1 MKLHLSLTL
10 LSLLVLN
17 MHLFSQKTHVN
28 PNLKTIID
36 FDQNHYFGQSTSGQ
50 WGLYNSDA
58 TYVIQANYDTLLPLC
73 KVEFNPKTYYSKY
86 IKTNYILGRKGR
98 KHSLFN
104 IQGDHIIT
112 VDGIIPRL
120 MENNIVLV
128 KKNGL
133 WGLINISGEYIL
145 PIIADEIDWY
155 DDMLSLRVNHKTV
168 LFDAQ
173 KGELLDERNLYEI
186 Q

>member
-10 LSLLVLN
+10 FSLLALN
-17 MHLFSQKTHVN
+17 MQLFSQEIHVN
-28 PNLKTIID
+28 PNLKTIVD

-50 WGLYNSDA
+50 WGLYHSDA
-58 TYVIQANYDTLLPLC
+58 TLVLKAIYDTLCPMY

-86 IKTNYILGRKGR
+86 IKTNYILGKKGQ
-98 KHSLFN
+98 KYSLFN
-104 IQGDHIIT
+104 LQGHHVIT
-112 VDGIIPRL
+112 VDGIMPRL
-120 MENNIVLV
+120 MKNNIVLV
-128 KKNGL
+128 KNNGL
-133 WGLINISGEYIL
+133 WGLINTSGEYIL
-145 PIIADEIDWY
+145 PIISHEIEWY

-173 KGELLDERNLYEI
+173 KGELIDERNLFEI